1 MFRTV
6 AARHDSYPLRAPF
19 RIARGSKTTADVV
32 TVTVTQGAHVGR
44 GEGVPYARYGETVAD
59 SFAAL
64 AQAAPLVEGGAGRD
78 ELARALPPGAA
89 RNALDAALWDLEAR
103 VAGSSVAALA
113 GLAAAAPVASAIT
126 IAIDTPEAMAAV
138 AARHAR
144 APLLK
149 VKVDRAAPEAQI
161 AAVRAA
167 APGARLIVDPN
178 ESWGAADLS
187 GLDAFLV
194 AQRVDL
200 LEQPLPAGEDEVLAA
215 RRPSVPVCADES
227 LHTTDDLDRLAG
239 RYTHVNVK
247 LDKAGGL
254 TAALALARAAE
265 ARGFGLMVGCMV
277 CSSLGIAPALLL
289 AGGAAFVDL
298 DGPLWLAEDYPD
310 GVSDRDGMLTPPA
323 AGFWGGGPVDA
334 GAERDG

>member
-6 AARHDSYPLRAPF
+6 AARHDVHPLRAPF
-19 RIARGSKTTADVV
+19 RIARGSKIAADVV
-32 TVTVTQGAHVGR
+32 TVSVTQGSHVGR
-44 GEGVPYARYGETVAD
+44 GEGVPYARYGETIAD
-59 SFAAL
+59 SLAAL
-64 AQAAPLVEGGAGRD
+64 ASVVSLVEQGAGRA
-78 ELARALPPGAA
+78 EVAQALPPGAA

-103 VAGSSVAALA
+103 VAGTSVAALA
-113 GLAAAAPVASAIT
+113 GLATPAPVASAIT
-126 IAIDTPEAMAAV
+126 IAIDMPQAMAAV

-149 VKVDRAAPEAQI
+149 VKVDRTAPEAQI

-167 APGARLIVDPN
+167 APDARLIVDPN
-178 ESWGAADLS
+178 ESWSSADLV
-187 GLDAFLV
+187 GLDAFLM

-200 LEQPLPAGEDEVLAA
+200 LEQPLPADDDGALAT

-227 LHTTDDLDRLAG
+227 LHTVDDLDRLVG

-298 DGPLWLAEDYPD
+298 DGPLWLSDDYAAGVRDHD
-310 GVSDRDGMLTPPA
+310 GVLAPPS
-323 AGFWGGGPVDA
+323 AGFWGGG
-334 GAERDG
+334 